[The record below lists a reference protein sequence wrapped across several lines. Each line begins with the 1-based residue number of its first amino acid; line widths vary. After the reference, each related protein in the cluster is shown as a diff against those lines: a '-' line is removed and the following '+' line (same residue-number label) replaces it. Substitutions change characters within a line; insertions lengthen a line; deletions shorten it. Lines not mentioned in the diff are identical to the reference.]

1 MHERI
6 IDNAVSICYLGI
18 VCPSLQYF
26 IVRFTVSTIDMYG
39 YIDIMSAQVYAQYIL
54 ITMNQTCKSILPYF
68 IPLIFHIFIQYW
80 AALNHDI
87 L

>member
-39 YIDIMSAQVYAQYIL
+39 YIDIMSAQVDSVIYYCAV
-54 ITMNQTCKSILPYF
+54 YF
-68 IPLIFHIFIQYW
+68 DHNESNL
-80 AALNHDI
+80 
-87 L
+87 